1 MPWAL
6 RWRIAVKQTLDPGK
20 GLSAFLSR
28 ISIAGM
34 ALAIALLLAV
44 QSVMNG
50 FDREMRD
57 RILSLVPHVQ
67 ITGNADTQQWHDLR
81 DRVEADS
88 SVARVR
94 RFTQVDALMMR
105 GQSVSAV
112 RLTGVDAES
121 LADFRHLV
129 SPASDSWRP
138 NSLVLGASMAARL
151 GLELGDRVTFIVPGD
166 DATQYQPLSVT
177 LQAVLQSGTELDEAL
192 AWVHHDALSP
202 FVAGSGGRQGLAL
215 QLNDV
220 FNATQ
225 WRWQNDLVMPPSL
238 RTTDWRATHGN
249 LYTAIQ
255 LSRDLIGLILFVVI
269 FVAAFNIVSSL
280 MLVVTD
286 RRKAVAMLMAMGA
299 RRADITAVFFLQ
311 GGLIGV
317 VGAAAGV
324 ALGYLL
330 AINVPDLAVMLER
343 WSGAPLLQTDVYPL
357 AFVPVDIRWQ
367 DAATT
372 AGIAIGLSVLAA
384 LLPALRAASL
394 PVAPTLAH

>member
-94 RFTQVDALMMR
+94 RFTQVDALLMR

-129 SPASDSWRP
+129 SPALDSWRP

-330 AINVPDLAVMLER
+330 AINVPELAVMLER
-343 WSGAPLLQTDVYPL
+343 WSGTPLLQTDVYPL
-357 AFVPVDIRWQ
+357 AFVPVDIRWH

>member
-67 ITGNADTQQWHDLR
+67 ITGNADTRQWNDLR

-94 RFTQVDALMMR
+94 RFTQVDALLMR
-105 GQSVSAV
+105 GQSVSAA

-121 LADFRHLV
+121 LADFRHLI
-129 SPASDSWRP
+129 SPAPGSWRP
-138 NSLVLGASMAARL
+138 DSLVLGASMASRL
-151 GLELGDRVTFIVPGD
+151 GLELGDRVTFIVPGG
-166 DATQYQPLSVT
+166 DATQYQPLSMT

-192 AWVHHDALSP
+192 AWVHHDAFWP
-202 FVAGSGGRQGLAL
+202 FVVGSGGRQGLAL
-215 QLNDV
+215 QLDDV

-225 WRWQNDLVMPPSL
+225 WRWQNEVVMLPSL

-286 RRKAVAMLMAMGA
+286 RRKAVAMLMAMGG
-299 RRADITAVFFLQ
+299 RRTDITAVFFLQ

-317 VGAAAGV
+317 VGALAGV
-324 ALGYLL
+324 ALGHLL
-330 AINVPDLAVMLER
+330 AINAPDLAVMLEQ
-343 WSGAPLLQTDVYPL
+343 WLGAPLLQTDVYPL

-367 DAATT
+367 DAVTT

-384 LLPALRAASL
+384 TLPALRAASL
-394 PVAPTLAH
+394 PVAETLAH